1 MERGLKAPLS
11 PREEVTLRRT
21 ALGVFKPVDLPARDI
36 ERLKALSLIE
46 DYNGGLRL
54 TPTGRQRYQRLP
66 RSTAISD
73 AETPDQLVSRVAEFL
88 TKQ

>member
-1 MERGLKAPLS
+1 M
-11 PREEVTLRRT
+11 RRI
-21 ALGVFKPVDLPARDI
+21 ALGVSKPIDLPARDI
-36 ERLKALSLIE
+36 EHLKALSLIE
-46 DYNGGLRL
+46 DYGGGLRL
-54 TPTGRQRYQRLP
+54 TPTGRERYQRLP